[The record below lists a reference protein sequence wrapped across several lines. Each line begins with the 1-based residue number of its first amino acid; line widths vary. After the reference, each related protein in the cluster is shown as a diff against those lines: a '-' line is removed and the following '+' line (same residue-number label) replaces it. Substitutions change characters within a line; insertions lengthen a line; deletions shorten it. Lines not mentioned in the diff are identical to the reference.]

1 MFKTIIDRFETFF
14 SIEKCTDQQNYV
26 LLVLSTVLAYILSLI
41 FYRLYLHPLHRFPG
55 PKLAAISTLYEVY
68 FDYVHDGQFVFQMEK
83 MHQKYVRITPRE
95 IHISDPEFYERIYA
109 GGSKIRDKDP
119 VSVRSFNMT
128 HSLVATIGHDL
139 HQSRHRVMGSYFS
152 RQSIKKREPTINYC
166 IQKLLE
172 RFKQAQETGECITL
186 NHAFTAMTGDII
198 TKYSFGKDFSFLE
211 ANDYK
216 SKWKSAVA
224 GSLETGKFFRY
235 FPLLDVYRFIPS
247 TLAQALNPGMG
258 EIFYIEDLVRNQVR
272 PLLSSPKHEAKTE
285 ATIFSALLNPAVPAE
300 EKTLDR
306 LTDQGHMLLVAGTE
320 TTANTL
326 TMITFQLLKNPAVL
340 ACLREEL
347 KVAMPTPASILTWN
361 SLEKLPFLNGV
372 IQEGLRLSLGVSS
385 RLPRVA
391 PNDNLQYNDWVIPAG
406 TPVSTA
412 TYFVHM
418 NSSIFPNPEK
428 FDPQR
433 WITASEKGLRLEKYI
448 VAFTKGSRQC
458 LGMSLAY
465 AELYLTVAALFRQL
479 DMELYDTSDDDCS
492 FIRDCVIPASKRGS
506 KGVRVIIK
514 GSITQ

>member
-1 MFKTIIDRFETFF
+1 
-14 SIEKCTDQQNYV
+14 
-26 LLVLSTVLAYILSLI
+26 
-41 FYRLYLHPLHRFPG
+41 
-55 PKLAAISTLYEVY
+55 
-68 FDYVHDGQFVFQMEK
+68 MEK
-83 MHQKYVRITPRE
+83 MHRKYGPIVRINPRE

-119 VSVRSFNMT
+119 VSVRIFNMT

-139 HQSRHRVMGSYFS
+139 HQSRYRVMGSYFS
-152 RQSIKKREPTINYC
+152 KQSITKREPAINHC
-166 IQKLLE
+166 IQKLLGRLE
-172 RFKQAQETGECITL
+172 QAQETGECITL

-198 TKYSFGKDFSFLE
+198 TKYSFGKDFGFLE

-224 GSLETGKFFRY
+224 GSLQAGKIFRY

-247 TLAQALNPGMG
+247 TLAQALNPGMK
-258 EIFYIEDLVRNQVR
+258 EIFYIEDLVRKQVQ
-272 PLLSSPKHEAKTE
+272 PLLSSHKHDVKAES
-285 ATIFSALLNPAVPAE
+285 TIFNALLNPAVPAE
-300 EKTLDR
+300 EKTMDR

-320 TTANTL
+320 TTTNTL

-347 KVAMPTPASILTWN
+347 KVAMPTPTTILTWN

-372 IQEGLRLSLGVSS
+372 IQEGLRLSLGVSI
-385 RLPRVA
+385 RLPRIA
-391 PNDNLQYNDWVIPAG
+391 PKDNLQYGDWVIPAG

-418 NSSIFPNPEK
+418 NPSIFPNPEK

-433 WITASEKGLRLEKYI
+433 WITASEKGQRLEKYM

-458 LGMSLAY
+458 LGISLAY
-465 AELYLTVAALFRQL
+465 AELYLTVAALFRQM

-492 FIRDCVIPASKRGS
+492 FVRDCVIPASKRGS
-506 KGVRVIIK
+506 KGVRVVIK